1 MNNRRLRKTRL
12 HRSCTSIK
20 PAQIRIRTLRKLV
33 PTSGSWSTG
42 GLDGLF
48 KEAAD
53 YIVSLQI
60 RVKAMQVMVP
70 FLPLLFFVC
79 GCTNEEKGW
88 KSFVAI
94 WYFWSISVGF
104 TEVLLLQLLHTLNAF
119 AAMAATDV
127 EVVEVERPTKQTRR
141 SWRKTEEDALMK
153 CMLSEEAERWKAENG
168 FKTGYFTHL
177 EKELR
182 KVIPGCT
189 LKAHPHIDSK
199 VRYWKSLWA
208 KIVDITNLSGFG
220 WDNVNKRIDVE
231 QTVWDAY
238 EKAHPQKVK
247 NLYGKSFPYFDDWCV
262 LFGKDRATGAA
273 AEDYDEMARPDIP
286 EEFSEPHN
294 SIDFYDAMFENYD
307 QHLPNTPTTPVT
319 PTPHPSLPTS
329 TPRGSTPAANAGVP
343 NKRKRTRM
351 GDAELSIHASMDSF
365 FKSSCSYMDKMANS
379 FGYDKELSARR
390 TMVKDELSKLDITL
404 TEKFKLSAIIV
415 QAEERVDD
423 FYGTKP
429 EERQAFVEAILAGE
443 VYGPI

>member
-1 MNNRRLRKTRL
+1 MLK
-12 HRSCTSIK
+12 
-20 PAQIRIRTLRKLV
+20 
-33 PTSGSWSTG
+33 
-42 GLDGLF
+42 
-48 KEAAD
+48 
-53 YIVSLQI
+53 
-60 RVKAMQVMVP
+60 
-70 FLPLLFFVC
+70 
-79 GCTNEEKGW
+79 
-88 KSFVAI
+88 
-94 WYFWSISVGF
+94 
-104 TEVLLLQLLHTLNAF
+104 VLLLQLLHTLNAF

-168 FKTGYFTHL
+168 FKTGYVTHL

-182 KVIPGCT
+182 EVIPGCT
-189 LKAHPHIDSK
+189 LKTHPHIDSK

-220 WDNVNKRIDVE
+220 WDNVNKHIDVE

-286 EEFSEPHN
+286 DEFSEPHN
-294 SIDFYDAMFENYD
+294 SNDFYDAMFENYD

-319 PTPHPSLPTS
+319 PT
-329 TPRGSTPAANAGVP
+329 TPLFLYGQDVQ
-343 NKRKRTRM
+343 
-351 GDAELSIHASMDSF
+351 F
-365 FKSSCSYMDKMANS
+365 VW
-379 FGYDKELSARR
+379 YDKELSARR

-423 FYGTKP
+423 FYGTKA